1 MKEEEI
7 LKLLQ
12 AKNKNLQLPSGMGF
26 SIEDKTLTI
35 AMKEKGMIANMQTDA
50 SAFEGWAIC
59 LKAWLPELIDD
70 VNIEREKPI
79 DSSDQH
85 YQRLL
90 YRLDKFTTIYSWAHT
105 TSFKEEIDNF
115 RKKNGNV
122 FINVPKSKASKSAAH
137 CEAQLERTFCQENKD
152 KFDVIDHQL
161 PVRLFNDEIKEDNAI
176 TPKSYLDIWSI
187 KDTLLRIFELKLPT
201 NTEIGIISE
210 LMFYV
215 NVMTVVINGKITIPL
230 SSEDKSYRSF
240 KQLFDFQKNKKCKK
254 IEGVFLADNLHS
266 GIKNKL
272 EEVLHII
279 NGGNFGFNI
288 EYLYEKPRLV
298 DVTITK
304 DDIKENIDM
313 KKEKSYKQLQKEQ
326 QLTLLQHSDFFEDA
340 IGCGI
345 WWNNKNNKWETYPHI
360 LQHQDSLKNLYEGI
374 RKEVMSYFKEYDIA
388 WWREDDDRYFPT
400 GNLLSSQIHCLNH
413 LFKLRRD
420 PYAVLSII
428 KNVCPNV
435 VRVLPSPIDDHDY
448 SSKKSNN
455 IIKSYISFEFTYNNV
470 DLLKER
476 TCKRGKDCTSIDAF
490 VYAVDKEGNHVL
502 IAIEWKYTEVYA
514 KFIDKKTYKKIVHT
528 VKERYLDKIATI
540 DSHLTSWEK
549 SYYLD
554 PFYELARQSLLME
567 QIINKKPFPAA
578 YYQHIVVCPT
588 DNIEMRADAKTFKDS
603 LSENGNKLFHII
615 DPKDFLAPVYSLKD
629 KKGRMKY
636 ADLFT
641 YLETRYWK

>member
-1 MKEEEI
+1 MRKLSDSFMKKLQGEWKPLLDYILSDSELDLQIRDNYINVYYKGGNILRIKPNSFHIDEAYFKYSKTKEGFSLLSPKEIYPEKVKQYFSTTKCIMNEWYEKAKEKKTTEERREQQQIALFNRKNTEYVVLDLEFAVSNKSRYYYYHGQKKKSNPQFDIIAICQGQLIIIELKKGMGALAGKSGIYDHIDSFLYTIGYNDCAKWEFIEDMKELLKQKQDLGILDKSIIINNEKPKFVFAFADEEGKDEFSLFVKKCCEQGYSGEYIKIDPMTHI
-7 LKLLQ
+7 LRQ
-12 AKNKNLQLPSGMGF
+12 
-26 SIEDKTLTI
+26 
-35 AMKEKGMIANMQTDA
+35 
-50 SAFEGWAIC
+50 
-59 LKAWLPELIDD
+59 
-70 VNIEREKPI
+70 VNIEKPFPCKERER
-79 DSSDQH
+79 QL
-85 YQRLL
+85 RLL
-90 YRLDKFTTIYSWAHT
+90 QDEHLNQTIFGGASG
-105 TSFKEEIDNF
+105 
-115 RKKNGNV
+115 NGWMYV
-122 FINVPKSKASKSAAH
+122 
-137 CEAQLERTFCQENKD
+137 
-152 KFDVIDHQL
+152 
-161 PVRLFNDEIKEDNAI
+161 EIK
-176 TPKSYLDIWSI
+176 
-187 KDTLLRIFELKLPT
+187 
-201 NTEIGIISE
+201 
-210 LMFYV
+210 
-215 NVMTVVINGKITIPL
+215 
-230 SSEDKSYRSF
+230 
-240 KQLFDFQKNKKCKK
+240 KQNKK
-254 IEGVFLADNLHS
+254 EW
-266 GIKNKL
+266 
-272 EEVLHII
+272 
-279 NGGNFGFNI
+279 
-288 EYLYEKPRLV
+288 R
-298 DVTITK
+298 
-304 DDIKENIDM
+304 
-313 KKEKSYKQLQKEQ
+313 Q
-326 QLTLLQHSDFFEDA
+326 
-340 IGCGI
+340 
-345 WWNNKNNKWETYPHI
+345 YPHI

-428 KNVCPNV
+428 KKVCPNV
-435 VRVLPSPIDDHDY
+435 VRVLPSPIDDHEY

-514 KFIDKKTYKKIVHT
+514 KFIDRKTYKKIVHT

-540 DSHLTSWEK
+540 DSHLTNWEK

-554 PFYELARQSLLME
+554 PFYELARQSLLMA
-567 QIINKKPFPAA
+567 QIINKKPFPAD

-636 ADLFT
+636 ADLLS

>member
-1 MKEEEI
+1 MKKEQI
-7 LKLLQ
+7 LEKLQ
-12 AKNKNLQLPSGMGF
+12 AKNKNLRLPSGMGF

-35 AMKEKGMIANMQTDA
+35 TMKEKGMIANMQTDA

-59 LKAWLPELIDD
+59 LKAWLPELIDN

-79 DSSDQH
+79 DSFDQH

-105 TSFKEEIDNF
+105 TSFKEEIDDF

-122 FINVPKSKASKSAAH
+122 LINVPKSKVSKSAAH

-152 KFDVIDHQL
+152 NFDVIDQQL

-215 NVMTVVINGKITIPL
+215 NVMTDVINGKIIIPF

-240 KQLFDFQKNKKCKK
+240 KQLFEFQKNKKCKK

-272 EEVLHII
+272 EDVLHII
-279 NGGNFGFNI
+279 NGGDFCFNI
-288 EYLYEKPRLV
+288 EYLYEKTRLV
-298 DVTITK
+298 DVSITK
-304 DDIKENIDM
+304 DNIIDI

-340 IGCGI
+340 IGCGL

-360 LQHQDSLKNLYEGI
+360 LLHQDSLKNLYKGI
-374 RKEVMSYFKEYDIA
+374 RKDVLSYFKEYNIA
-388 WWREDDDRYFPT
+388 WWREEEDRYFPT
-400 GNLLSSQIHCLNH
+400 GHLVSSQIHCLNH
-413 LFKLRRD
+413 LFALRKD
-420 PYAVLSII
+420 KDAVLAIVNHATGI
-428 KNVCPNV
+428 AFDE
-435 VRVLPSPIDDHDY
+435 VLPSSLDNDGG
-448 SSKKSNN
+448 
-455 IIKSYISFEFTYNNV
+455 YIAFEFAYKN
-470 DLLKER
+470 DKLLGENDYGAR
-476 TCKRGKDCTSIDAF
+476 RGYMWTSIDAMI
-490 VYAVDKEGNHVL
+490 VARKGKDKWL
-502 IAIEWKYTEVYA
+502 IPIEWKYTETYE
-514 KFIDKKTYKKIVHT
+514 KEDKTCQKRLDRYEELIKKSDRL
-528 VKERYLDKIATI
+528 KMPENGKIPHSI
-540 DSHLTSWEK
+540 YFQEPS
-549 SYYLD
+549 
-554 PFYELARQSLLME
+554 YELMRQTLLVE
-567 QIINKKPFPAA
+567 QLIHKELTNNFFHLNVIPEGNTGLRKAVEKE
-578 YYQHIVVCPT
+578 YIL
-588 DNIEMRADAKTFKDS
+588 MLKDS
-603 LSENGNKLFHII
+603 SKFHII
-615 DPKDFLAPVYSLKD
+615 DPQALLSPLKGNDKYKDLL
-629 KKGRMKY
+629 
-636 ADLFT
+636 T